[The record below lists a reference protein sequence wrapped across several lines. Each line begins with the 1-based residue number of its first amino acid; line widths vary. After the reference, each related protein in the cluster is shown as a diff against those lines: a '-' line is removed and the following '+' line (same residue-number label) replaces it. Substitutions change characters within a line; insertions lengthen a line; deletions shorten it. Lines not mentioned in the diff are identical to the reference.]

1 MEKLAKYVRENRPA
15 LDPLEY
21 DRHIRLL
28 LNWLDTHKIRERAVF
43 EAMEGKEY
51 GAMLQFVEE
60 RTAKAP
66 EITEPLFQLLL
77 EARRP
82 AYVSFGASASSVGGR
97 RGGRSRGISVVA

>member
-1 MEKLAKYVRENRPA
+1 MDKLAKYVRENRPA
-15 LDPLEY
+15 IDPLEY

-28 LNWLDTHKIRERAVF
+28 LNWLDTHKIREKAVF

-51 GAMLQFVEE
+51 AAMLQFVEE

-77 EARRP
+77 DARRP
-82 AYVSFGASASSVGGR
+82 AYVAYAVSSTSAVGGHGVR
-97 RGGRSRGISVVA
+97 TKSIRA

>member
-1 MEKLAKYVRENRPA
+1 MDKLAKYVRENRPA
-15 LDPLEY
+15 IDPLEY

-28 LNWLDTHKIRERAVF
+28 LNWLDTHKIKEKSVF

-77 EARRP
+77 DARRP
-82 AYVSFGASASSVGGR
+82 AYVAYAASSSAVPSPGGAR
-97 RGGRSRGISVVA
+97 RRSIRA